1 METTLDSFSFLL
13 AIYQFVMIAVLIIVL
28 VLGIKF
34 ILKLFKLMD
43 SQTELNKEKIKQL
56 REEV

>member
-1 METTLDSFSFLL
+1 MEKTIDSISYALV
-13 AIYQFVMIAVLIIVL
+13 IYQFVTIAILIVVL

-43 SQTELNKEKIKQL
+43 SQTELNKAKLKKLQE
-56 REEV
+56 